1 MSKGN
6 IGGVID
12 MAYVSNNSNEESP
25 TVLIVDNNAMSVQRL
40 SRLFKVKDFNIEIC
54 EDGDQ
59 AVDEYIRLDPELVA
73 LSLDIPSL
81 DGHLA
86 ALEMREHGGE
96 ARILFIAPKRLSS
109 LAQDAAL
116 SAGAVAY
123 LEKPISASSLE
134 EKWEQILGP
143 IPEAPGLEDL
153 DQLYPEERIKVEE
166 DDGPLPLP
174 GMPLPGMPL
183 PGMPLPGMPL
193 PGMPLPGELS
203 VPPISEL
210 SVTLP
215 PLEATAIPSKKS
227 GKLKFVLLLLVVAL
241 GGVGYYAYSNNMF

>member
-1 MSKGN
+1 
-6 IGGVID
+6 

-116 SAGAVAY
+116 SAGAVAC

-174 GMPLPGMPL
+174 A
-183 PGMPLPGMPL
+183 LPGMPL